1 MTCGVNK
8 TAPGGTRSEG
18 GLFLSLPGTHGPLVD
33 GDRDR
38 KGDDSLRDAEPELDT
53 RDEQNEIVPCQVA
66 KEQCR
71 ERYEQFLQGEA
82 PPIYAG
88 ISRRGGRKELA
99 DFDPL
104 VGKWG

>member
-8 TAPGGTRSEG
+8 TAPGKDAVGR
-18 GLFLSLPGTHGPLVD
+18 GLFLFLPGTHGPLVD
-33 GDRDR
+33 DDRDR
-38 KGDDSLRDAEPELDT
+38 KGDDSLRDAEPKLGT

-71 ERYEQFLQGEA
+71 ERYERFLQGEA
-82 PPIYAG
+82 PPICAG
-88 ISRRGGRKELA
+88 ISRRGDRKELA

-104 VGKWG
+104 AGKWG